1 MQFRY
6 SDSQIVGF
14 DFKDLDP
21 LLSNPTLADGTLAN
35 TGTLTISDSGNVT
48 SLIEQ
53 AADGSNM
60 RITSFVT
67 NAIGQRIS
75 DETLDS
81 DGNTLFTSVWEY
93 QAGPCI
99 EFPQGTLSQ
108 WLCVQTL

>member
-1 MQFRY
+1 
-6 SDSQIVGF
+6 
-14 DFKDLDP
+14 
-21 LLSNPTLADGTLAN
+21 
-35 TGTLTISDSGNVT
+35 
-48 SLIEQ
+48 
-53 AADGSNM
+53 M

-67 NAIGQRIS
+67 NAVGQRIS

-93 QAGPCI
+93 EAAPCI